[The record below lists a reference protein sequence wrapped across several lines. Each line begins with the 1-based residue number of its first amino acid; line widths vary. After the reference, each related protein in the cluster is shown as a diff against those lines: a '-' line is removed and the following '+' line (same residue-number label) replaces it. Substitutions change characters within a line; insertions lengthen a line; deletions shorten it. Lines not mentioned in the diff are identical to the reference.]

1 VIIKNKSVKQKNE
14 EMNEDFIK
22 KTLSKKFSRRKFLT
36 NSFILSLSS
45 LFLSKC
51 SIFNNDK
58 NYKKIVV
65 IGAGISGLAAAYTL
79 KNAGY
84 EVIILEAR
92 DRIGGRIKTIDFN
105 GFKMDTGA
113 SWIHGTTNNPLY
125 AFTKEKNIRTIATY
139 DDPSYLYDFDGSLI
153 TVEDWKE
160 VEKNLEF
167 LWNKAY
173 DSLDKSLE
181 ELSQLV
187 EPELNLSD
195 RMKRLYYGSIRSEY
209 ELPYAEDG
217 NDLSSMILVSNDAFP
232 GNDVIFPNG
241 MDGVINA
248 LAARLDIRLNSFVTK
263 ISYDS
268 DSVEIFYTEPSNI
281 GEKRSCHACHYNE
294 DASLLS
300 NDKSIKADIVVV
312 TLPLGMLKHNVV
324 RFVPELP
331 SNKVEAI
338 NKVSIGT
345 LNKVFLYFEKSFWPD
360 DGYFF
365 EYFKD
370 DYRNMMLFESFST
383 IGNKNVLLAFL
394 AGKQAREIENM
405 DTNTVQDLVI
415 NELKSMFG
423 NSISEPKDICKTSWH
438 TDPFALGAYP
448 HIQPGSNLS
457 YCNRIAE
464 PIDNRVFFAGDSTT
478 SEYLAT
484 AHGAYISGISAANK
498 IINQY
503 L

>member
-1 VIIKNKSVKQKNE
+1 MIFKKKFVKQK
-14 EMNEDFIK
+14 NEDFIK
-22 KTLSKKFSRRKFLT
+22 KTLSKKISRRKFLT

-58 NYKKIVV
+58 KDKKIVV

-79 KNAGY
+79 NNAGY
-84 EVIILEAR
+84 EVVVLEAR

-105 GFKMDTGA
+105 GYKMDAGA

-125 AFTKEKNIRTIATY
+125 LFTQKKNIKTIATY
-139 DDPSYLYDFDGSLI
+139 NDPSYLYDFDGSDI
-153 TVEDWKE
+153 TDDDWKE
-160 VEKNLEF
+160 VEKNLEY
-167 LWNKAY
+167 LSDKAY
-173 DSLDKSLE
+173 DYPNKSLE

-187 EPELNLSD
+187 EPQLNLSD
-195 RMKRLYYGSIRSEY
+195 RMKRLYYGAIRTEY
-209 ELPYAEDG
+209 EIPYAEDG
-217 NDLSSMILVSNDAFP
+217 KDLSSIVLVSNDSFP
-232 GNDVIFPNG
+232 GNDALFPNG
-241 MDGVINA
+241 MEDVINA
-248 LAARLDIRLNSFVTK
+248 LAAGLDIRPNSFVTK
-263 ISYDS
+263 INYDS

-281 GEKRSCHACHYNE
+281 EKKRSCHACHYNE

-300 NDKSIKADIVVV
+300 DDKSIKADIVIVA
-312 TLPLGMLKHNVV
+312 LPLGMLKYNVV

-338 NKVSIGT
+338 NKVSLGT
-345 LNKVFLYFEKSFWPD
+345 MNKVFLYFEKSFWPD

-370 DYRNMMLFESFST
+370 DYRNMMVFESFST

-394 AGKQAREIENM
+394 SGKQARVIENM
-405 DTNTVQDLVI
+405 DIKTVKELVM
-415 NELKSMFG
+415 NELKNMFG
-423 NSISEPKDICKTSWH
+423 NSVPLPKNIYKTSWH
-438 TDPFALGAYP
+438 TDPFALGSYP
-448 HIQPGSNLS
+448 HIPPGSNLS
-457 YCNRIAE
+457 YCNIIGE
-464 PIDNRVFFAGDSTT
+464 PIENRVFFAGDSTT
-478 SEYLAT
+478 SDYLAT

-498 IINQY
+498 IIN